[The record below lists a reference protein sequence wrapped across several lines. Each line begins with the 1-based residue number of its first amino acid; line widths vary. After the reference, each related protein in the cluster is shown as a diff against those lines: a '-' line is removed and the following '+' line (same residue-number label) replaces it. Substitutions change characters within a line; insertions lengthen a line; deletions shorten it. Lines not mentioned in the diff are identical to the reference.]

1 MKKLNSTLK
10 VTGHIKATVI
20 RANGER
26 FVHCDEHNTIQSGL
40 LNHLAGI
47 LQTST
52 DKALNKLFTAS
63 AETAPSGYDG
73 IAYNDPV
80 VSGDSYAFQCTG
92 TSPVTSFTLGWS
104 GTGASRKLTGAFTGS
119 VVVFTTAAY
128 VELGFNHDGTYDFAT
143 LFATASSWAS
153 LTLAAA
159 DVVVIEWTI
168 TVS

>member
-26 FVHCDEHNTIQSGL
+26 FVHCDEHNTIDTGL
-40 LNHLAGI
+40 LNHFASI
-47 LQTST
+47 LQTNA
-52 DKALNKLFTAS
+52 DKALNNLFPAS
-63 AETAPSGYDG
+63 ASPATSGKDG
-73 IAYNDPV
+73 IAYNDP
-80 VSGDSYAFQCTG
+80 DMLLESYAFQCTG

-104 GTGASRKLTGAFTGS
+104 GTGASRKLTGALTGYAI
-119 VVVFTTAAY
+119 TLGTAAY
-128 VELGFNHDGTYDFAT
+128 VELGFNHNGHYDFAT
-143 LFATASSWAS
+143 LFAHASSWAS